1 MLELTENGH
10 TLGRGCQMNALGAVR
25 AAVVGTAFVVATGCA
40 TAINYDGPSPPIF
53 IGQRTL
59 GVREG
64 TDLRLVTFNIKFGEQ
79 IDRAAGLLSRPGP
92 LRDAD
97 VLVLQELDVAGTER
111 LAYALGMNYVYVPSA
126 IHPSSHRQF
135 GVAVLSPWPIEE
147 ARNLLL
153 PHPHR
158 VRKMQRRAAA
168 ATIDT
173 PIGRLLVYA
182 VHLETL
188 YGASSRARRDQARA
202 VLEDTSG
209 WDGPIVIAGDFNGTS
224 GADELQKHGFLWLTR
239 RVHNTDWLF
248 DFDHILVRGLCAAAD
263 PPAAK
268 GPDAHGISD
277 HRPVWAVV
285 RPCAP

>member
-1 MLELTENGH
+1 M
-10 TLGRGCQMNALGAVR
+10 RGGGAVR
-25 AAVVGTAFVVATGCA
+25 VAVVGTAFAVMTGCA
-40 TAINYDGPSPPIF
+40 HAINFDGPSPPMF
-53 IGQRTL
+53 IGQRSL
-59 GVREG
+59 GLREG
-64 TDLRLVTFNIKFGEQ
+64 TDLRLVTFNVKFGEQ
-79 IDRAAGLLSRPGP
+79 IERAADLLSRPGP
-92 LRDAD
+92 LRGAD
-97 VLVLQELDVAGTER
+97 VLLLQELDVAGTER
-111 LAYALGMNYVYVPSA
+111 LAFALGMNYVYVPSA

-147 ARNLLL
+147 ARNLPL

-158 VRKMQRRAAA
+158 VRKMQRRAAG

-173 PIGRLLVYA
+173 PIGPLLVYA

-188 YGASSRARRDQARA
+188 YGASAKARRDQARA
-202 VLEDTSG
+202 VLDDTSG

-224 GADELQKHGFLWLTR
+224 GADELAKSGLLWLTR
-239 RVHNTDWLF
+239 GVHNTSWLF

-268 GPDAHGISD
+268 GPDSHGISD